1 MKHKKKLSVVLLIA
15 FVLTMICPVSVFA
28 ASFSDVSNSHWA
40 VQQIE
45 RMNARGIIVGYEDG
59 TNRPDNPVTQFE
71 ALAMATR
78 MMGLEYDEATHKGT
92 YIPFKYPAWTGAY
105 SVAVLAHEAG
115 LVDVNDFSHNSA
127 ASREWIAKLL
137 IKAMD
142 AEGELSSVA
151 NETLSFGDA
160 SSIGSK
166 YLNYVKLAYDKGL
179 IGGYTD
185 GTFKPSRTVSR
196 AEMAAFMCRVED
208 KLNADLNNVV
218 RGEVTGVNGVNVTIK
233 GNDGNTYS
241 LYATTSTVLYSSQ
254 AKKMGVTDLEIGD
267 AVYAVYKNSLL
278 TYLEERSAQSIVQV
292 TTNLSGTIT
301 SIVPAKNIIVVTD
314 EEGQLQTVI
323 VDKNTKINKENSTVA
338 LAFDDLL
345 TEMQVRVA
353 VDKDDQTASQ
363 IIIKETTG
371 GQRSGTIHSVDVYD
385 NVIIMNEKTG
395 LVSYRMSKNI
405 EVSVSGMLTA
415 TTSSLK
421 EGYQATYTI
430 ADGVMTAIAVGGAAD
445 SYGGNATVKSIDTS
459 SRIITYTTTSNE
471 LKAVF
476 YDSGQTV
483 KFKNGETG
491 TVSDLQ
497 TGDSIN
503 ISVANNKVTSITVT
517 SRNLSECAIKG
528 TLYAIN
534 SASKYIIITT
544 SAGSRVTYDLADSVK
559 VTLYG
564 TTASMSS
571 LSQGMSVE
579 LTLQNNKVTRIKA
592 NDMVE
597 GVVKSISTSANTITV
612 TTDGGTKIY
621 DVASSLDV
629 NFYSTTSSR
638 LSSVSAGDTV
648 SMKVKNDEVT
658 EINIKENVDMTVY
671 AVYSSN
677 NWVRLQD
684 ATGNLKSAYLDE
696 VDVYVDGVYTTNA
709 TELSIGDE
717 VVATFMGNTL
727 IKVEAVSQVKGEVTK
742 VNTSGGTLTVK
753 TSSGDSRTVNF
764 SSGMSIVKN
773 GSTYTSLSYISAGD
787 RVIVSSGSSGKRV
800 ITVMK
805 SKTGEVRYA
814 TAGVIRFLPDS
825 DTTIYKTV
833 NGCYCHYKNST
844 SQFVLDTTNL
854 TRGDSATIYYTD
866 INSVYE
872 VVKN

>member
-92 YIPFKYPAWTGAY
+92 YIPFKYPDWTGAY

-208 KLNADLNNVV
+208 KLNTDLNNVV

-445 SYGGNATVKSIDTS
+445 NYGGNATVKSIDTS
-459 SRIITYTTTSNE
+459 NRIITYTTTSNE
-471 LKAVF
+471 LKAVY

-503 ISVANNKVTSITVT
+503 ISVTNNKVTSITVT
-517 SRNLSECAIKG
+517 SRNLSEGAIKG

-534 SASKYIIITT
+534 TASDYIIITS
-544 SAGSRVTYDLADSVK
+544 SAGSRVTYDLADSIK

-564 TTASMSS
+564 TTASLSS

-612 TTDGGTKIY
+612 TTDGSTKIY

-638 LSSVSAGDTV
+638 LSSVSVGDTV

-658 EINIKENVDMTVY
+658 EINVKEEVDMIVY

-677 NWVRLQD
+677 NWVRLQ
-684 ATGNLKSAYLDE
+684 GSSNNLESLYLDE
-696 VDVYVDGVYTTNA
+696 VDVYVDGVYTNDADDLTV
-709 TELSIGDE
+709 GDK
-717 VVATFMGNTL
+717 VVATFMGDIL
-727 IKVEAVSQVKGEVTK
+727 IKVDAASQVKGEVTS
-742 VNTSGGTLTVK
+742 VNASAGTLTVK
-753 TSSGDSRTVNF
+753 TFGGSTRTVTFTNGA
-764 SSGMSIVKN
+764 SVVKN
-773 GSTYTSLSYISAGD
+773 GSTYNSLSYISNGD
-787 RVIVSSGSSGKRV
+787 RVIVSSSSSGKRV

-814 TAGVIRFLPDS
+814 TAGVVGFLPES
-825 DTTIYKTV
+825 DTTMYKTV
-833 NGCYCHYKNST
+833 SDCYCHYKNST
-844 SQFVLDTTNL
+844 SQFELNTTNL
-854 TRGDSATIYYTD
+854 PRGANATIYYTD
-866 INSVYE
+866 TNSVYE

>member
-1 MKHKKKLSVVLLIA
+1 
-15 FVLTMICPVSVFA
+15 
-28 ASFSDVSNSHWA
+28 
-40 VQQIE
+40 
-45 RMNARGIIVGYEDG
+45 
-59 TNRPDNPVTQFE
+59 
-71 ALAMATR
+71 
-78 MMGLEYDEATHKGT
+78 
-92 YIPFKYPAWTGAY
+92 
-105 SVAVLAHEAG
+105 
-115 LVDVNDFSHNSA
+115 
-127 ASREWIAKLL
+127 
-137 IKAMD
+137 
-142 AEGELSSVA
+142 
-151 NETLSFGDA
+151 
-160 SSIGSK
+160 
-166 YLNYVKLAYDKGL
+166 
-179 IGGYTD
+179 
-185 GTFKPSRTVSR
+185 
-196 AEMAAFMCRVED
+196 
-208 KLNADLNNVV
+208 
-218 RGEVTGVNGVNVTIK
+218 
-233 GNDGNTYS
+233 
-241 LYATTSTVLYSSQ
+241 
-254 AKKMGVTDLEIGD
+254 
-267 AVYAVYKNSLL
+267 
-278 TYLEERSAQSIVQV
+278 
-292 TTNLSGTIT
+292 
-301 SIVPAKNIIVVTD
+301 
-314 EEGQLQTVI
+314 
-323 VDKNTKINKENSTVA
+323 
-338 LAFDDLL
+338 
-345 TEMQVRVA
+345 
-353 VDKDDQTASQ
+353 
-363 IIIKETTG
+363 
-371 GQRSGTIHSVDVYD
+371 
-385 NVIIMNEKTG
+385 
-395 LVSYRMSKNI
+395 
-405 EVSVSGMLTA
+405 
-415 TTSSLK
+415 
-421 EGYQATYTI
+421 
-430 ADGVMTAIAVGGAAD
+430 
-445 SYGGNATVKSIDTS
+445 
-459 SRIITYTTTSNE
+459 
-471 LKAVF
+471 
-476 YDSGQTV
+476 
-483 KFKNGETG
+483 
-491 TVSDLQ
+491 
-497 TGDSIN
+497 
-503 ISVANNKVTSITVT
+503 VT
-517 SRNLSECAIKG
+517 SRNLSEGAIKG

-684 ATGNLKSAYLDE
+684 ATGNLKSVYLDE